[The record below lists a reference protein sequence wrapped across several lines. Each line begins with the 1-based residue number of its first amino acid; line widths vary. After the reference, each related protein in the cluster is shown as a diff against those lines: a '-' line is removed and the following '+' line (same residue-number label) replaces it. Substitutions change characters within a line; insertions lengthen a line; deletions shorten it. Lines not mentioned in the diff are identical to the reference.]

1 MTFIDFEKAFD
12 MVHRGMML
20 KILKA
25 YGLPDSLVRAIA
37 GVYRNTRARVLTP
50 DGPTEEFH
58 IHSGVLQGDTLA
70 PYLFVIM
77 LDYALRQAIAGREEE
92 LGFQLVRRQSR
103 RKGPVVVTD
112 LDFADDIALISE
124 LINQAQDLLN
134 RVEASA
140 AQIGLVMNAKKTKV
154 MAYNHSDNVRIMTTD
169 GTQLEV
175 VEDFKYLGSW
185 IDNSE
190 KDLKARKAEA
200 WRACNKLTKI
210 WKSDLT
216 REIKISLFCSTVE
229 SVLLYGSDT
238 WTLSEKLTKQLDG
251 CYTRMLRTVLNIHWT
266 QFLTNE
272 QLYGGLPKLSD
283 KIRRR
288 RLTFAGHC
296 RRSED
301 ELASKLVLWTP
312 KHGQRKQGRPAL
324 TYIDVLTK
332 DTGLPADELNT
343 CMQDRKVWRSI
354 SARAGR

>member
-1 MTFIDFEKAFD
+1 M
-12 MVHRGMML
+12 
-20 KILKA
+20 
-25 YGLPDSLVRAIA
+25 
-37 GVYRNTRARVLTP
+37 
-50 DGPTEEFH
+50 
-58 IHSGVLQGDTLA
+58 
-70 PYLFVIM
+70 
-77 LDYALRQAIAGREEE
+77 
-92 LGFQLVRRQSR
+92 
-103 RKGPVVVTD
+103 VVTD
-112 LDFADDIALISE
+112 LISE

-251 CYTRMLRTVLNIHWT
+251 CYTRMLRTVLNIHWN

-288 RLTFAGHC
+288 RLTFVGHC
-296 RRSED
+296 RRS
-301 ELASKLVLWTP
+301 
-312 KHGQRKQGRPAL
+312 
-324 TYIDVLTK
+324 
-332 DTGLPADELNT
+332 
-343 CMQDRKVWRSI
+343 
-354 SARAGR
+354 